1 MSKQENH
8 RQPNFIP
15 PLVDSD
21 NETRQKERGK
31 ARDSP
36 EELRRMWVKQT
47 LQNLLQR
54 GEYANK

>member
-36 EELRRMWVKQT
+36 EELRRM
-47 LQNLLQR
+47 
-54 GEYANK
+54 